1 LPKSFYYE
9 VLLSY
14 YLLLD
19 KFIIMRDSHIPV
31 TKLAMHSSNFIYKRE
46 REREREREKEESFEE
61 KKQLP
66 I

>member
-1 LPKSFYYE
+1 
-9 VLLSY
+9 
-14 YLLLD
+14 
-19 KFIIMRDSHIPV
+19 MRDSHIPV

-46 REREREREKEESFEE
+46 REREKEESFEE